1 MRRLKRN
8 IFLVVVV
15 ALLLV
20 QLFPILWLLL
30 SSFKPSLA
38 LTSAPFSIGTDFT
51 LANYAGVLRDSD
63 IFIYIRNTAIVTFI
77 SIALIVILS
86 AGAGFALEIMEIR
99 LNGPISTLFLV
110 GIMIPIQVSLIPLFS
125 MYRDLHLLNSYGA
138 LILPQV
144 GFALPLSILIFQN
157 FYRYIPRELIEA
169 AVIDGCNI
177 YQMFFRVLL
186 PLMKNVTLT
195 VASLQF
201 VFIWNDFVF
210 SNTFT
215 NSTQYKTIAVGLQE
229 FIGAFGAT
237 DWGQTYAAI
246 CISLLP
252 VLLIYLLL
260 NKQMMEGIAAGAVK
274 G

>member
-125 MYRDLHLLNSYGA
+125 MYRDLHLLNSYDA